1 MAQCNNVFSLITYM
15 HMSDNFEVKLQGDH
29 YKAERFKASFLD
41 SLIVEVG
48 PKICSDGLFYYIPA
62 YFT

>member
-1 MAQCNNVFSLITYM
+1 M
-15 HMSDNFEVKLQGDH
+15 HMSDDFEVKLQGDH